1 MGNTGKEGE
10 EGTTEKKETKVRVG
24 GVGEGGRERRGG
36 REIIAECLI

>member
-24 GVGEGGRERRGG
+24 GGSRRGRKGEEEG
-36 REIIAECLI
+36 RGEEEGK